1 MSFWNQLPNS
11 DSSLIYCISGI
22 ITGRGIYDISALCS
36 ENERVQQLHGDAI
49 SPVGS
54 LACISVSEW
63 EIRECLYNG
72 TLICIKLIRVMGVQL
87 YKLEIGNRKSEIGV
101 LYSYSRL
108 IHDLYKKQLLLN
120 RKIPAQ
126 IAILNKN
133 CLYMISNKI
142 IK

>member
-1 MSFWNQLPNS
+1 MRTPPRARARARARVHPPPARPPPLTPTALPPHRPKPPQAG
-11 DSSLIYCISGI
+11 L
-22 ITGRGIYDISALCS
+22 L
-36 ENERVQQLHGDAI
+36 
-49 SPVGS
+49 
-54 LACISVSEW
+54 
-63 EIRECLYNG
+63 
-72 TLICIKLIRVMGVQL
+72 LICIKLIRVMGVQL
-87 YKLEIGNRKSEIGV
+87 YKLEIGNRKPEIGV

-120 RKIPAQ
+120 RKILAQ

>member
-1 MSFWNQLPNS
+1 
-11 DSSLIYCISGI
+11 
-22 ITGRGIYDISALCS
+22 
-36 ENERVQQLHGDAI
+36 
-49 SPVGS
+49 
-54 LACISVSEW
+54 
-63 EIRECLYNG
+63 
-72 TLICIKLIRVMGVQL
+72 GVQL
-87 YKLEIGNRKSEIGV
+87 YKLEIGNRKPEIGV
-101 LYSYSRL
+101 LSSYSRL

>member
-1 MSFWNQLPNS
+1 MPRTRVAERPS
-11 DSSLIYCISGI
+11 DGEGEGEGPPAVSVRPPPLRTLDLLSHL
-22 ITGRGIYDISALCS
+22 T
-36 ENERVQQLHGDAI
+36 VQNHL
-49 SPVGS
+49 
-54 LACISVSEW
+54 
-63 EIRECLYNG
+63 
-72 TLICIKLIRVMGVQL
+72 KLL
-87 YKLEIGNRKSEIGV
+87 YKLEIGNRKPEIGV